1 MRVAIVRLVIGRHLV
16 SRPIGESIKQ
26 KFATRVIH
34 DRGFILRPSRIGKP
48 DRLALLV
55 CEGFRITDEPLASIK
70 VGKIQ
75 RPAGHLALEAT
86 GIFKTDLL
94 FARRNTH
101 PVKGARFG
109 KRAGDPLK
117 NRLSLPIGLHEE
129 VASPL
134 PRRVAPHEN
143 APVLESRVGPRV
155 IVLSS
160 EGVFLSRLGS
170 HSAGHDTECAGARVA
185 PIPDRG
191 IGSIPGPGLIEIGM
205 GAIGKPVKPGSVY
218 LDDTDRGLPLD
229 HIRVVLQTTKEHQ
242 KITSLGP

>member
-1 MRVAIVRLVIGRHLV
+1 MGISIVGLVICRHLTG
-16 SRPIGESIKQ
+16 RPIGEGIEQ
-26 KFATRVIH
+26 KFAACVIH
-34 DRGFILRPSRIGKP
+34 DRSFILRPSWVGKP
-48 DRLALLV
+48 DRLALLICKGLRV
-55 CEGFRITDEPLASIK
+55 TDESFASIK
-70 VGKIQ
+70 VGKIE
-75 RPAGHLALEAT
+75 RPTGHLALEAT

-101 PVKGARFG
+101 PVKGASFSEC
-109 KRAGDPLK
+109 AGDPLK
-117 NRLSLPIGLHEE
+117 KRISLPVRLHEE
-129 VASPL
+129 IASSL

-170 HSAGHDTECAGARVA
+170 HSAGHHPECAGARVA
-185 PIPDRG
+185 TIPDRG
-191 IGSIPGPGLIEIGM
+191 VGAIPGPGLIEIGM

-229 HIRVVLQTTKEHQ
+229 HIRVVLQTTKEDQ

>member
-55 CEGFRITDEPLASIK
+55 CEGFRITDESFASIK
-70 VGKIQ
+70 VGKIK
-75 RPAGHLALEAT
+75 RPPGHLALEAR
-86 GIFKTDLL
+86 GVFKTDLL

-134 PRRVAPHEN
+134 PRRIAPDKDT
-143 APVLESRVGPRV
+143 PVLESRVDPRV

-160 EGVFLSRLGS
+160 ESVFLSRIGS
-170 HSAGHDTECAGARVA
+170 HSAGHHPEGPSARVA
-185 PIPDRG
+185 TIPDRSVS
-191 IGSIPGPGLIEIGM
+191 SIPGPSLIEIGM
-205 GAIGKPVKPGSVY
+205 GAIGKPAKPGSVC

-229 HIRVVLQTTKEHQ
+229 HIRVVFQTTEEH
-242 KITSLGP
+242 